1 MRKILILIFVL
12 ILSSAKFSMSQEQ
25 NPWFKGFP
33 GILEKEKWSTQLLYD
48 TTNACFQGTLKW
60 IVITHPGLI
69 GQAPTPWAQRQMLTH
84 CFCVLD
90 KIRRE
95 HNAEQYKARVFD
107 QSWAG
112 QLFMGKAIECVSEYK
127 TLPQFFAME
136 DNKTREDLDR
146 LKNNL
151 KNQDNETLVPLVP
164 EDSQEESPDQK
175 QKESEEVP
183 ETIFQG

>member
-12 ILSSAKFSMSQEQ
+12 ILSSAKFTAGQEQ
-25 NPWFKGFP
+25 NPFGLGFP

-48 TTNACFQGTLKW
+48 TVNACYQGTLRW

-90 KIRRE
+90 KIRHE
-95 HNAEQYKARVFD
+95 HNNEQYKAKVLD
-107 QSWAG
+107 QKWAG
-112 QLFMGKAIECVSEYK
+112 QLFMGKAIDCVSEYN
-127 TLPQFFAME
+127 TLPQFFAAE
-136 DNKTREDLDR
+136 DNKTRADLDA

-151 KNQDNETLVPLVP
+151 NKLYNETSVPK
-164 EDSQEESPDQK
+164 DSQEESPDLK